1 MRTPGSRG
9 KKPGEH
15 PGEWER
21 GLNQPKG
28 SIQRQLQAARSQL
41 ALYAKDLKALLGR
54 EEKKSRQLGQM
65 NQQLLTYAR
74 DVKKAYHAERQK
86 NQELEGAYADTLLRL
101 ALASRYKD
109 EETGGHI
116 ARLSHYAETLSLF
129 IGWEKTRAQRLF
141 AAAPMH
147 DVGKIGIPD
156 SVLGKHGPL
165 DDNEW
170 EMIKRHPTL
179 GASLLA
185 GTSSPL
191 LGMAREVALTHHER
205 WDGSGYPQGLKGENI
220 PLSGRIVMLVDH
232 YDALRSRRPY
242 KSAFSHAK
250 ACDVMLN
257 GNERTKPSHF
267 DPQLLEAFRQIH
279 SKFNEIFCRISDETG
294 EEVKVQS
301 SKWKSPQLE
310 T

>member
-1 MRTPGSRG
+1 MRTLRSRR
-9 KKPGEH
+9 KRPGEN
-15 PGEWER
+15 PEER
-21 GLNQPKG
+21 NPNQTKQFL
-28 SIQRQLQAARSQL
+28 QRELQSVRSQL
-41 ALYAKDLKALLGR
+41 TLYAKDLKVLLHR
-54 EEKKSRQLGQM
+54 EEQKSRQLGQM

-116 ARLSHYAETLSLF
+116 ARLSYSAKALALF
-129 IGWEKTRAQRLF
+129 IGWNKTRAQRLF

-165 DDNEW
+165 DETEW
-170 EMIKRHPTL
+170 KIIRRHPTI

-191 LGMAREVALTHHER
+191 LRMAREVALTHHER
-205 WDGSGYPQGLKGENI
+205 WDGSGYPQGLEGENI
-220 PLSGRIVMLVDH
+220 PMSGRIIMLVDQ

-242 KSAFSHAK
+242 KTPFTHAK
-250 ACDVMLN
+250 ACDVILN
-257 GNERTKPSHF
+257 GSDRTKPSHF
-267 DPQLLEAFRQIH
+267 DPQLLEAFREIH
-279 SKFNEIFCRISDETG
+279 FKFDEIFSRISDEA
-294 EEVKVQS
+294 
-301 SKWKSPQLE
+301 
-310 T
+310 

>member
-1 MRTPGSRG
+1 MKTPRSRG
-9 KKPGEH
+9 KRPGEQ
-15 PGEWER
+15 PSGPQR
-21 GLNQPKG
+21 DLNPPRR
-28 SIQRQLQAARSQL
+28 SVQRQLLDARSQL
-41 ALYAKDLKALLGR
+41 ALYAKDLKVLLGR
-54 EEKKSRQLGQM
+54 EEKKSRQLGQL

-74 DVKKAYHAERQK
+74 DLKEAYRAERQK
-86 NQELEGAYADTLLRL
+86 NQELERAYADTLLRL

-116 ARLSHYAETLSLF
+116 ARLSHSAKTLALF
-129 IGWEKTRAQRLF
+129 IGWDTPRAQRLF

-165 DDNEW
+165 EEHEW
-170 EMIKRHPTL
+170 EIIKRHPTI

-205 WDGSGYPQGLKGENI
+205 WDGSGYPQGLKGWHI

-242 KSAFSHAK
+242 KAAFFHAK

-257 GNERTKPSHF
+257 GNERTHPSHF
-267 DPQLLEAFRQIH
+267 DPQLLEAFREIH
-279 SKFNEIFCRISDETG
+279 LKFDEIFCRISEETG
-294 EEVKVQS
+294 E
-301 SKWKSPQLE
+301 
-310 T
+310 

>member
-1 MRTPGSRG
+1 
-9 KKPGEH
+9 
-15 PGEWER
+15 
-21 GLNQPKG
+21 
-28 SIQRQLQAARSQL
+28 LQAARSQL
-41 ALYAKDLKALLGR
+41 ALYAKDLKVLLGR

-74 DVKKAYHAERQK
+74 DVKKAYYAERQK
-86 NQELEGAYADTLLRL
+86 NQELEQAYADTLLRL
-101 ALASRYKD
+101 SLASRYKD

-116 ARLSHYAETLSLF
+116 ERLSHYAKTMALF
-129 IGWEKTRAQRLF
+129 IGWDTTRAQRLF

-156 SVLGKHGPL
+156 SVLGKRGPL
-165 DDNEW
+165 DENEW
-170 EMIKRHPTL
+170 DIIKRHPTL

-205 WDGSGYPQGLKGENI
+205 WDGSGYPQGLKGEHI

-242 KSAFSHAK
+242 KPAFSHAK
-250 ACDVMLN
+250 ACDVILN
-257 GNERTKPSHF
+257 GSERTKPSHF
-267 DPQLLEAFRQIH
+267 DPQLLEAFREIH
-279 SKFNEIFCRISDETG
+279 VVFDEIFCRISDETDK
-294 EEVKVQS
+294 EFKVESPNWNS
-301 SKWKSPQLE
+301 SQLE

>member
-1 MRTPGSRG
+1 MSGSG
-9 KKPGEH
+9 
-15 PGEWER
+15 
-21 GLNQPKG
+21 GLNQSRQ

-41 ALYAKDLKALLGR
+41 ALYAKDLKVLLSR
-54 EEKKSRQLGQM
+54 EEQKSRQLGQM

-116 ARLSHYAETLSLF
+116 ARLSHSAKTLALF
-129 IGWEKTRAQRLF
+129 IGWDKGRAQRLF

-165 DDNEW
+165 DENEW
-170 EMIKRHPTL
+170 EIIRRHPTI

-205 WDGSGYPQGLKGENI
+205 WDGSGYPQGLEGENI
-220 PLSGRIVMLVDH
+220 PMSGRIVMLVDH

-242 KSAFSHAK
+242 KAAFSHAK

-267 DPQLLEAFRQIH
+267 DPQLLEAFRKIH
-279 SKFNEIFCRISDETG
+279 CRFDEIFCRISDETG
-294 EEVKVQS
+294 EEYRV
-301 SKWKSPQLE
+301 
-310 T
+310 